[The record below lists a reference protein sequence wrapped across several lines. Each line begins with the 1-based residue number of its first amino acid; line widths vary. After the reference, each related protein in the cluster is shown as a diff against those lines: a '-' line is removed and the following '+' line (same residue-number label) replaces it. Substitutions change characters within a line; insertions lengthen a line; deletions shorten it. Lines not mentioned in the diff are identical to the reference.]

1 MVTNPLEIYL
11 QQLINEGCK
20 TIQIGLRGMSQPIG
34 PAKVEILN
42 IDEVLTKS
50 PAGAITGRQAP
61 AALYKVVTQARFPK
75 PSPIPGMPPTAV
87 DVLMPMV
94 IGPADIVFVSSGPT
108 HLDGKPLDMGGDEP
122 KPKKSPSGIEIA

>member
-20 TIQIGLRGMSQPIG
+20 RIQIGLRGMSQPIG
-34 PAKVEILN
+34 PAKVEHLSLP
-42 IDEVLTKS
+42 VHT
-50 PAGAITGRQAP
+50 GAAISTDRVD
-61 AALYKVVTQARFPK
+61 LYKVVTQARFPK